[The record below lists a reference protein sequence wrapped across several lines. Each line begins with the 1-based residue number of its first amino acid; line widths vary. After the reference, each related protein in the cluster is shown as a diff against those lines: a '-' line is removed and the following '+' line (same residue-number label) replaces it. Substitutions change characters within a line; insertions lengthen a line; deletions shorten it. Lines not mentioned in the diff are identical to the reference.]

1 MNAKV
6 KPDAGKLL
14 ELATDYAVERSPDL
28 LRVVANF
35 ANRDMMRDCIAR
47 EIARSHGGSLDVT
60 STEQDGTSF
69 TMRLPRHSPAQTGQP
84 ILDEKHVRTM

>member
-14 ELATDYAVERSPDL
+14 ELASDYAVERSPDL

-47 EIARSHGGSLDVT
+47 EIARAYVAGAISAVDIALTHIREEAARQGVKLRADF
-60 STEQDGTSF
+60 GTG
-69 TMRLPRHSPAQTGQP
+69 L
-84 ILDEKHVRTM
+84 